1 MYALDANLMLV
12 AMVQS
17 MLAKLLTTFLKEIY
31 GQLNKT
37 KSVSWDIDMSNLL
50 FVPIFFMKSF
60 TNFNALINFLSK

>member
-31 GQLNKT
+31 GELNRT
-37 KSVSWDIDMSNLL
+37 ESL
-50 FVPIFFMKSF
+50 F
-60 TNFNALINFLSK
+60 

>member
-37 KSVSWDIDMSNLL
+37 KSVS
-50 FVPIFFMKSF
+50 
-60 TNFNALINFLSK
+60 